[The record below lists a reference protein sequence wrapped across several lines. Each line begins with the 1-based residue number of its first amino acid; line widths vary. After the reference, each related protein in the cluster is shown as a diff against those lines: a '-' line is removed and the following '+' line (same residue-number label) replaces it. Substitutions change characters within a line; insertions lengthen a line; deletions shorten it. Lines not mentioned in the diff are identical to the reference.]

1 MIVDDLREFIEK
13 NGVKQVWLARKIGI
27 SESYLSLILS
37 EDRVATEWVSSKI
50 IDIIKEK
57 SNE

>member
-13 NGVKQVWLARKIGI
+13 YGVKQVWLANKIGI

-37 EDRVATEWVSSKI
+37 EDRVVTESIKTKI
-50 IDIIKEK
+50 KSIIGE

>member
-13 NGVKQVWLARKIGI
+13 NGVKQVWLANKIGI

-37 EDRVATEWVSSKI
+37 EDRVVTESIKTKI
-50 IDIIKEK
+50 KSIIGE

>member
-1 MIVDDLREFIEK
+1 MKVDDIKRFIDE
-13 NGVKQVWLARKIGI
+13 NGVKQVWLANKVGI

-37 EDRVATEWVSSKI
+37 EDRVATEWVQNKI
-50 IDIIKEK
+50 INIIKEK

>member
-1 MIVDDLREFIEK
+1 MKVDDIKRFIDE
-13 NGVKQVWLARKIGI
+13 NGVKQVWLANKVGI

-37 EDRVATEWVSSKI
+37 EDRVSTEWVQNKI
-50 IDIIKEK
+50 INIIKEK

>member
-1 MIVDDLREFIEK
+1 MKVDDIKRFIDE
-13 NGVKQVWLARKIGI
+13 NGVKQVWLANKVGI

-37 EDRVATEWVSSKI
+37 EDRVATEWVQNKI
-50 IDIIKEK
+50 INIINEK